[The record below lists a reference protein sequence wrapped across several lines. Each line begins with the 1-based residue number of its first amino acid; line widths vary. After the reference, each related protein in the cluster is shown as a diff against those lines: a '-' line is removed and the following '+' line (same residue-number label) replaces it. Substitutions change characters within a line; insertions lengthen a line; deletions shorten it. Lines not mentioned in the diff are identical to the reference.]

1 MSREEELF
9 EMVKLLNK
17 QNIEIYEKYCNLLKE
32 KNEKDFEQNIQLMR
46 ATVHNKILLMV
57 ILSKLGMEDAEIDEL
72 NAEVYNTLD
81 KEIEK
86 FINGESNEEEDS
98 NDKE

>member
-32 KNEKDFEQNIQLMR
+32 KNEKDFEQNTQLMK
-46 ATVHNKILLMV
+46 AIIHNKILLMV
-57 ILSKLGMEDAEIDEL
+57 ILSKLGFEDAEIDKL
-72 NAEVYNTLD
+72 NADIYNALD
-81 KEIEK
+81 KEIDNFGKEK
-86 FINGESNEEEDS
+86 EKDENNGINS
-98 NDKE
+98 

>member
-1 MSREEELF
+1 MTREEELF

-57 ILSKLGMEDAEIDEL
+57 ILSKLGFEDAEIDEL
-72 NAEVYNTLD
+72 NADIYNALD
-81 KEIEK
+81 KEIDNFGKEK
-86 FINGESNEEEDS
+86 EKDENNGINS
-98 NDKE
+98 

>member
-17 QNIEIYEKYCNLLKE
+17 QNIEIYEKYCNLLKAKKE
-32 KNEKDFEQNIQLMR
+32 DDFEQNIQLMR

-57 ILSKLGMEDAEIDEL
+57 ILSKLGMEDAEIDKL
-72 NAEVYNTLD
+72 NVDIYNALD
-81 KEIEK
+81 KEIDNFGKENEK
-86 FINGESNEEEDS
+86 DENNGIDS
-98 NDKE
+98 